1 MLNFDFESPDELF
14 SGMDKLLSRS
24 HELNIK
30 EKKKES
36 KWKIELYKK
45 VAIPKRKLYKEYNYD
60 DYINLLNEITEN
72 YYEHLEQ
79 YTRIQ
84 KSKGMLNLILDHQQF
99 EEKLI
104 HENFRNQFFGNIL
117 NQYSGNKTGKIEIN
131 GKILNITEEETY
143 IEVDKQTGID
153 DVLLIDVA
161 TLTRFT
167 TLFHKPVRG
176 RMKPIQANLSKVSF
190 YENNTQDLKRKISM
204 TDKYVIETSEVLQQK
219 KEIIEEI
226 DKIISGCI
234 EKKGST
240 YQFSDGD
247 IEIALSSISNGVK
260 TLLILKEIINANLIS
275 SGVLL
280 ILDEPENEL
289 HPEWQVKYA
298 EILCKLQKYFNCKI
312 LISTHSNFFLN
323 ALDSYSKYY
332 ENERA
337 LFQTSIN
344 SRGEAKITDNTDNIK
359 GIYEDFAK
367 EAIRLNTLMGELNAK
382 L

>member
-1 MLNFDFESPDELF
+1 
-14 SGMDKLLSRS
+14 
-24 HELNIK
+24 
-30 EKKKES
+30 
-36 KWKIELYKK
+36 
-45 VAIPKRKLYKEYNYD
+45 
-60 DYINLLNEITEN
+60 
-72 YYEHLEQ
+72 
-79 YTRIQ
+79 
-84 KSKGMLNLILDHQQF
+84 MLNLILDHQQF